1 MPSDRAALPDGLGDY
16 FARRQQERATRAQQ
30 MWDLLK
36 PRDQRLVR
44 EAAVM
49 GYVLGE
55 RAGHGRRSVMDDEFP
70 RDSEIVAQVLLACE
84 SHGDLYPT
92 IRRLARRVDRVYT

>member
-1 MPSDRAALPDGLGDY
+1 MTTAALPDGLVDY
-16 FARRQQERATRAQQ
+16 FARRQQERQAHAQR
-30 MWDLLK
+30 MWSLLK

-49 GYVLGE
+49 GYVLGT
-55 RAGHGRRSVMDDEFP
+55 RSGIKPDDDFP

-84 SHGDLYPT
+84 NFGDLYPT
-92 IRRLARRVDRVYT
+92 IKRLARRAARA